1 MKITDHI
8 HALKVPFQIT
18 DPSGRSLPRFVY
30 VYMIYG
36 REITLIDSGVASS
49 AGIIPEYLRNTGRNP
64 EEISLMILTHGH
76 PDHIGAAQAIK
87 EISGC
92 SVAAHGADRVWIE
105 NPDQQ
110 LKDRPV
116 PGFYSLVKGSVRVDR
131 ILNEGDVLYLEPEMH
146 LDVLHTPGH
155 SPGSISLWMQEEGVL
170 FSGDAITLAGEMPI
184 YDDIKSSM
192 ASIQRLKA
200 IEGINLLLSAWDE
213 PREGEDAYG
222 IMDRG
227 LDYLQRIHSA
237 VIRAAYRKGY
247 DDPIQ
252 ICSEA
257 VRELGLPQMMANPL
271 VCRSFLS
278 SLKTPKKEEISPGI
292 QAEES

>member
-8 HALKVPFQIT
+8 HALKIPFQIT

-146 LDVLHTPGH
+146 LEVLHTPGH

-170 FSGDAITLAGEMPI
+170 FSGDAIPLAGEMPI

-213 PREGEDAYG
+213 PRQGEDAYR
-222 IMDRG
+222 IMDQG
-227 LDYLQRIHSA
+227 LDYLQRIHRS
-237 VIRAAYRKGY
+237 VIRAAERKGS
-247 DDPIQ
+247 DNQ
-252 ICSEA
+252 MEICSEA
-257 VRELGLPQMMANPL
+257 VRELGLPEMMANPL

-278 SLKTPKKEEISPGI
+278 SLTDEGKKLIGN
-292 QAEES
+292 

>member
-8 HALKVPFQIT
+8 HALKIPFQIT

-49 AGIIPEYLRNTGRNP
+49 AGIILEYLRNTGRNP

-116 PGFYSLVKGSVRVDR
+116 PGFYSLVKGSVAVDR
-131 ILNEGDVLYLEPEMH
+131 ILKDGDILDLGPGLGIEVLQ
-146 LDVLHTPGH
+146 TPGH
-155 SPGSISLWMQEEGVL
+155 SPGSISLWMPEEGAL
-170 FSGDAITLAGEMPI
+170 FSGDAIPLAGEMPI
-184 YDDIKSSM
+184 YDDIRLSIS
-192 ASIQRLKA
+192 SIQRLRR
-200 IEGINLLLSAWDE
+200 IEEIKLLLSAWDE
-213 PREGEDAYG
+213 PRQGEDAYG
-222 IMDRG
+222 IMDQG
-227 LDYLQRIHSA
+227 LDYLQRIHRS
-237 VIRAAYRKGY
+237 VIRAAERKGS
-247 DDPIQ
+247 DNQ
-252 ICSEA
+252 MEICSEA
-257 VRELGLPQMMANPL
+257 VRELGLPEMMANPL

-278 SLKTPKKEEISPGI
+278 SLTGEGKKLIGN
-292 QAEES
+292 

>member
-8 HALKVPFQIT
+8 HALKIPFQIT

-49 AGIIPEYLRNTGRNP
+49 AGIIPEYPRNTGRNP

-213 PREGEDAYG
+213 PRQGEDAYR
-222 IMDRG
+222 IMDQG
-227 LDYLQRIHSA
+227 LDYLQRIHRS
-237 VIRAAYRKGY
+237 VIRAAERKGS
-247 DDPIQ
+247 DNQ
-252 ICSEA
+252 MEICSEA
-257 VRELGLPQMMANPL
+257 VRELGLPEMMANPL

-278 SLKTPKKEEISPGI
+278 SLTGEGKKLIGN
-292 QAEES
+292 

>member
-8 HALKVPFQIT
+8 HALKIPFQIT

-49 AGIIPEYLRNTGRNP
+49 AGIILEYLRNTGRNP

-76 PDHIGAAQAIK
+76 PDHIGAAKAIK

-146 LDVLHTPGH
+146 LEVLHTPGH

-184 YDDIKSSM
+184 YDDIKCSM

-213 PREGEDAYG
+213 PRQGEDAYR
-222 IMDRG
+222 IMDQG
-227 LDYLQRIHSA
+227 LDYLQRIHRS
-237 VIRAAYRKGY
+237 VIRAAERKGS
-247 DDPIQ
+247 DNQ
-252 ICSEA
+252 MEICSEA
-257 VRELGLPQMMANPL
+257 VRELGLPEMMANPL

-278 SLKTPKKEEISPGI
+278 SLTGEGKKLIGN
-292 QAEES
+292 

>member
-8 HALKVPFQIT
+8 HALKIPFQIT

-110 LKDRPV
+110 VRDRPV

-146 LDVLHTPGH
+146 LEVLHTPGH

-213 PREGEDAYG
+213 PRQGEDAYR
-222 IMDRG
+222 IMDQG
-227 LDYLQRIHSA
+227 LDYLQRIHRS
-237 VIRAAYRKGY
+237 VIRAAERTGS
-247 DDPIQ
+247 DNQ
-252 ICSEA
+252 MEICSEA
-257 VRELGLPQMMANPL
+257 VRELGLPEMMANPL

-278 SLKTPKKEEISPGI
+278 SLTDEGKKLIGN
-292 QAEES
+292 

>member
-8 HALKVPFQIT
+8 HALKIPFQIT

-105 NPDQQ
+105 NSDQQ

-213 PREGEDAYG
+213 PRQGEDAYR
-222 IMDRG
+222 IMDQG
-227 LDYLQRIHSA
+227 LDYLQRIHRS
-237 VIRAAYRKGY
+237 VIRAAERKGS
-247 DDPIQ
+247 DNQ
-252 ICSEA
+252 MEICSEA
-257 VRELGLPQMMANPL
+257 VRELGLPEMMANPL

-278 SLKTPKKEEISPGI
+278 SLTDEGKKLIGN
-292 QAEES
+292 

>member
-8 HALKVPFQIT
+8 HALKIPFQIT

-76 PDHIGAAQAIK
+76 PDHIGAAKAIK

-146 LDVLHTPGH
+146 LEVLHTPGH

-170 FSGDAITLAGEMPI
+170 FSGDAIPLAGEMPI
-184 YDDIKSSM
+184 YDDIKCSM

-213 PREGEDAYG
+213 PRQGEDAYR
-222 IMDRG
+222 IMDQG
-227 LDYLQRIHSA
+227 LDYLQRIHRS
-237 VIRAAYRKGY
+237 VIRAAERKGS
-247 DDPIQ
+247 DNQ
-252 ICSEA
+252 MEICSEA
-257 VRELGLPQMMANPL
+257 VRELGLPEMMANPL

-278 SLKTPKKEEISPGI
+278 SLTDEGKKLIGN
-292 QAEES
+292 

>member
-8 HALKVPFQIT
+8 HALKIPFQIT

-49 AGIIPEYLRNTGRNP
+49 ARIIPEYLRNTGRNP

-76 PDHIGAAQAIK
+76 PDHIGAAKAIK

-213 PREGEDAYG
+213 PRQGEDAYR
-222 IMDRG
+222 IMDQG
-227 LDYLQRIHSA
+227 LDYLQRIHRS
-237 VIRAAYRKGY
+237 VIRAAERKGS
-247 DDPIQ
+247 DNQ
-252 ICSEA
+252 MEICSEA
-257 VRELGLPQMMANPL
+257 VRELGLPEMMANPL

-278 SLKTPKKEEISPGI
+278 SLTDEGKKLIGN
-292 QAEES
+292 

>member
-1 MKITDHI
+1 
-8 HALKVPFQIT
+8 
-18 DPSGRSLPRFVY
+18 
-30 VYMIYG
+30 
-36 REITLIDSGVASS
+36 
-49 AGIIPEYLRNTGRNP
+49 
-64 EEISLMILTHGH
+64 MILTHGH

-146 LDVLHTPGH
+146 LEVLHTPGH
-155 SPGSISLWMQEEGVL
+155 SPGSISLCMQEEGVL

-213 PREGEDAYG
+213 PRQGEDAYR
-222 IMDRG
+222 IMDQG

-237 VIRAAYRKGY
+237 VIRAAERKGS
-247 DDPIQ
+247 DNQ
-252 ICSEA
+252 MEICSEA
-257 VRELGLPQMMANPL
+257 VRELGLPEMMANPL

-278 SLKTPKKEEISPGI
+278 SLTDEGKKLIGN
-292 QAEES
+292 

>member
-1 MKITDHI
+1 
-8 HALKVPFQIT
+8 
-18 DPSGRSLPRFVY
+18 
-30 VYMIYG
+30 
-36 REITLIDSGVASS
+36 
-49 AGIIPEYLRNTGRNP
+49 
-64 EEISLMILTHGH
+64 MILTHGH

-146 LDVLHTPGH
+146 LEVLHTPGH

-213 PREGEDAYG
+213 PRQGEDAYR
-222 IMDRG
+222 IMDQG
-227 LDYLQRIHSA
+227 LDYLQRIHRS
-237 VIRAAYRKGY
+237 VIRAAERKGS
-247 DDPIQ
+247 DNQ
-252 ICSEA
+252 MEICSEA
-257 VRELGLPQMMANPL
+257 VRELGLPEMMANPL

-278 SLKTPKKEEISPGI
+278 SLTGEGKKLIGN
-292 QAEES
+292 

>member
-8 HALKVPFQIT
+8 HALKIPFQIT

-76 PDHIGAAQAIK
+76 PDHIGAAKAIK

-213 PREGEDAYG
+213 PRQGEDAYR
-222 IMDRG
+222 IMDQG
-227 LDYLQRIHSA
+227 LDYLQRIHRS
-237 VIRAAYRKGY
+237 VIRAAERKGS
-247 DDPIQ
+247 DNQ
-252 ICSEA
+252 MEICSEA
-257 VRELGLPQMMANPL
+257 VRELGLPEMMANPL

-278 SLKTPKKEEISPGI
+278 SLTDEGKKLIGN
-292 QAEES
+292 

>member
-146 LDVLHTPGH
+146 LEVLHTPGH

-213 PREGEDAYG
+213 PRQGEDAYR
-222 IMDRG
+222 IMDQG
-227 LDYLQRIHSA
+227 LDYLQRIHRS
-237 VIRAAYRKGY
+237 VIRAAERKGS
-247 DDPIQ
+247 DNQ
-252 ICSEA
+252 MEICSEA
-257 VRELGLPQMMANPL
+257 VRELGLPEMMANPL

-278 SLKTPKKEEISPGI
+278 SLTGEGKKLIGN
-292 QAEES
+292 

>member
-8 HALKVPFQIT
+8 HALKIPFQIT

-76 PDHIGAAQAIK
+76 PDHIGAAKAIK

-155 SPGSISLWMQEEGVL
+155 SPGSISLWMQEEGAL
-170 FSGDAITLAGEMPI
+170 FSGDAIPLAGEMPI
-184 YDDIKSSM
+184 YDDIRLSIS
-192 ASIQRLKA
+192 SIQRLRRM
-200 IEGINLLLSAWDE
+200 EGIKLLLSAWDE

-222 IMDRG
+222 IMDQG

-237 VIRAAYRKGY
+237 VIRAAEAKGS
-247 DDPIQ
+247 DDPMEVCRQ
-252 ICSEA
+252 T
-257 VRELGLPQMMANPL
+257 VRELGLPETMANPL

-278 SLKTPKKEEISPGI
+278 SLNG
-292 QAEES
+292 

>member
-8 HALKVPFQIT
+8 HALKIPFQIT

-49 AGIIPEYLRNTGRNP
+49 AGIIPEYLRYTGRNP

-76 PDHIGAAQAIK
+76 PDHIGAAKAIK

-146 LDVLHTPGH
+146 LEVLHTPGH

-170 FSGDAITLAGEMPI
+170 FSGDAIPLAGEMPI
-184 YDDIKSSM
+184 YDDIKCSM

-213 PREGEDAYG
+213 PRQGEGAYR
-222 IMDRG
+222 IMDQG
-227 LDYLQRIHSA
+227 LNYLQRIHRS
-237 VIRAAYRKGY
+237 VIRAAERKGS
-247 DDPIQ
+247 DNQ
-252 ICSEA
+252 MEICSEA
-257 VRELGLPQMMANPL
+257 VRELGLPEMMANPL

-278 SLKTPKKEEISPGI
+278 SLTDEGKKLIGN
-292 QAEES
+292 

>member
-8 HALKVPFQIT
+8 HALKIPFQIT

-49 AGIIPEYLRNTGRNP
+49 EKIISEYLRNTGRNP

-76 PDHIGAAQAIK
+76 PDHIGAAKAIK

-146 LDVLHTPGH
+146 LEVLHTPGH

-213 PREGEDAYG
+213 PRQGEDAYR
-222 IMDRG
+222 IMDQG
-227 LDYLQRIHSA
+227 LDYLQRIHRS
-237 VIRAAYRKGY
+237 VIRAAERKGS
-247 DDPIQ
+247 DNQ
-252 ICSEA
+252 MEICSEA
-257 VRELGLPQMMANPL
+257 VRELGLPEMMANPL

-278 SLKTPKKEEISPGI
+278 SLTGEGKKLIGN
-292 QAEES
+292 

>member
-8 HALKVPFQIT
+8 HALKIPFQIT

-146 LDVLHTPGH
+146 LEVLHTPGH

-213 PREGEDAYG
+213 PRQGEDAYR
-222 IMDRG
+222 IMDQG
-227 LDYLQRIHSA
+227 LDYLQRIHRS
-237 VIRAAYRKGY
+237 VIRAAERKGS
-247 DDPIQ
+247 DNQ
-252 ICSEA
+252 MEICSEA
-257 VRELGLPQMMANPL
+257 VRELGLPEMMANPL

-278 SLKTPKKEEISPGI
+278 SLTGEGKKLIGN
-292 QAEES
+292 